1 MTPKGA
7 DLEATDLI
15 EVSTLESGSYVTRS
29 ITGQELI
36 DAIPLPPSGLTV
48 GTTPIASGT
57 VGRVLF
63 QGTGNVLQ
71 QSSSL
76 FWDSTNNR
84 LGIGTSTP
92 SDTLDVN
99 GNAKIGN
106 GTDSILK
113 ANSLSSLNFN
123 TIRLEPNTT
132 NNSLQLDI
140 RPNGSSIDLT
150 GIYLRDSSTG
160 GTGSNLTLFGR
171 GQATLPSGGVTY
183 FGAIV
188 AGAVFANSMDLG
200 FLVSNTSLGRF
211 EAMRIFKSG
220 NIGVNTTTDAGFKLD
235 VNGTARVQ
243 GTTTISKSGSTNYFT
258 FEPSA
263 TGTAPFISAFF
274 AGAVDARMY
283 FDSGALKLRVAGT
296 SILYGLDC
304 GNILANGNIQLNG
317 GTEHKL
323 HLAGSTN
330 NYIQYTDAGAINIGV
345 IGTADATSYIQVRT
359 GNATN
364 MSTGT
369 MSTAFFNT
377 GNVGINT
384 TTDAGFKLD
393 VNGTARVQGNSFEV
407 TNGTNKIAITST
419 QISCLAGV
427 SVSDLNIV
435 AGPISA
441 PNSILGIGTTVSG
454 GSTTIL
460 RLGAGNATNAS
471 GIVTIIES
479 PRGFAPTSGTATF
492 SFATWNGTINQTGGA
507 NGITRGLYINP
518 TLTSAADFR
527 AIETTAGRVVFGNL
541 PTSSAGLPTGA
552 IWNDGGTLKIV

>member
-1 MTPKGA
+1 MAVTINIPSQVKTYA
-7 DLEATDLI
+7 NLAAFPA
-15 EVSTLESGSYVTRS
+15 SGSLKTIYIAEDTNKTYRWDGSTYVEISASAAT
-29 ITGQELI
+29 
-36 DAIPLPPSGLTV
+36 GLTV

-57 VGRVLF
+57 IGRVLF

-92 SDTLDVN
+92 SYSFQVKSAA
-99 GNAKIGN
+99 GNPIAFF
-106 GTDSILK
+106 SQ
-113 ANSLSSLNFN
+113 
-123 TIRLEPNTT
+123 
-132 NNSLQLDI
+132 NNLVSE
-140 RPNGSSIDLT
+140 G
-150 GIYLRDSSTG
+150 GIAIYQTQISSTAG
-160 GTGSNLTLFGR
+160 NPLYLTSTNALYLESN
-171 GQATLPSGGVTY
+171 GVE
-183 FGAIV
+183 
-188 AGAVFANSMDLG
+188 
-200 FLVSNTSLGRF
+200 R
-211 EAMRIFKSG
+211 MRIFTNG
-220 NIGVNTTTDAGFKLD
+220 NVAINTTTDAGFRLD
-235 VNGTARVQ
+235 VNGTARVATNLFFDRSYA
-243 GTTTISKSGSTNYFT
+243 TTF
-258 FEPSA
+258 
-263 TGTAPFISAFF
+263 
-274 AGAVDARMY
+274 
-283 FDSGALKLRVAGT
+283 
-296 SILYGLDC
+296 YGF
-304 GNILANGNIQLNG
+304 NGNSRVYIGAPATNV
-317 GTEHKL
+317 
-323 HLAGSTN
+323 LAL
-330 NYIQYTDAGAINIGV
+330 YTD
-345 IGTADATSYIQVRT
+345 DAERMRISP
-359 GNATN
+359 
-364 MSTGT
+364 
-369 MSTAFFNT
+369 T
-377 GNVGINT
+377 GNVGIGTTTPLVSLDIRTSNNSTITPLSSVPNDSTTLLVGNTGTNGILALGQNNTGQAWLQGRSRLGNGTSQPILLNPLGGNILIGT
-384 TTDAGFKLD
+384 TTDAGFRLD

-479 PRGFAPTSGTATF
+479 LRGFAPTSGTATF